1 MEEEPLQLDRP
12 GCEDELIARLF
23 PGISLKPRRSWRLGS
38 WSGRSERGAE
48 PKAGKSRGTLYPRSW
63 APSSVL
69 LPSQPGGTDA
79 TGNWWQMTVNRR
91 QTVDPQQRQATPHR
105 QTCQEGAPRS
115 RGKLACCGVWEMSL
129 VCGDRCWKMGG
140 IQKCRR
146 DWEITRGRCVLQ
158 TAGPSTAA
166 PLCPKRLSEAQ
177 TTLWKWPK
185 ENHGIQLRAGKG
197 CYCLSSEPGT
207 CPHIHPTPTRTH

>member
-1 MEEEPLQLDRP
+1 MGSLQHPLVCVGIFCPWFYLNKSRKDRAGGSTCREGNEVEEEPLQLDRP

-23 PGISLKPRRSWRLGS
+23 PGISLKPRKSWRLGS

-79 TGNWWQMTVNRR
+79 TGNRWQMTVNRR
-91 QTVDPQQRQATPHR
+91 QTVEPQQRQAPPRR

-115 RGKLACCGVWEMSL
+115 PWGQVLE
-129 VCGDRCWKMGG
+129 D
-140 IQKCRR
+140 
-146 DWEITRGRCVLQ
+146 GRNPE
-158 TAGPSTAA
+158 T
-166 PLCPKRLSEAQ
+166 
-177 TTLWKWPK
+177 
-185 ENHGIQLRAGKG
+185 
-197 CYCLSSEPGT
+197 
-207 CPHIHPTPTRTH
+207 